1 MSKITKLH
9 PKRSPDS
16 DLFDAALGEVA
27 VEEGFKLPETEEE
40 LEAYEHRLAAENN
53 QSCLSFHTIHE
64 ALTHAEGT
72 PSVRYTIR
80 ESSVSQ
86 GSYKMAARNATD
98 EIDDETLSMMDAAA
112 DEDDD

>member
-9 PKRSPDS
+9 PARRQDS

-27 VEEGFKLPETEEE
+27 VEEDFKLPETEEE
-40 LEAYEHRLAAENN
+40 LDAYERRLAVEDS
-53 QSCLSFHTIHE
+53 QTCSSFYTIHE
-64 ALTHAEGT
+64 ALTHAEEL
-72 PSVRYTIR
+72 SAVRYTVK
-80 ESSVSQ
+80 ESAVSQ

-98 EIDDETLSMMDAAA
+98 EIDDDTISMMDAAA